1 MMKTNFISD
10 LRSRAPLSIK
20 VTVKRHNGSISN
32 YSILRDNV
40 LQPTVRKEVPSRR
53 LPDGRLNISSGEDAC
68 FQ

>member
-1 MMKTNFISD
+1 MTNEFFHS
-10 LRSRAPLSIK
+10 LRSRAPMSIK
-20 VTVKRHNGSISN
+20 VTVKRQNGSISN

-53 LPDGRLNISSGEDAC
+53 LPDGRLNISSGEDVC